1 MDVAVDLPRPR
12 RRGDA
17 RAAAIE
23 GRILDR
29 LVGRSGMGLGR

>member
-1 MDVAVDLPRPR
+1 VPVALPRPR
-12 RRGDA
+12 RRGDL

-29 LVGRSGMGLGR
+29 LLRH